1 MVRQGSPQVIKGQEA
16 IYPGSFDPAT
26 NGHLDVIQRAARI
39 FGHVI
44 VAVADNTSKK
54 ALLTIKERVE
64 LLREATKEIKNVSV
78 EKFDG
83 LVIEYARRKRINV
96 LIRGLRMTSDFDY
109 EFQVALTN
117 RRLAEDI
124 ETVFLMPS
132 EHVSF
137 VSSSILKEI
146 ARLNADISSFVPKA
160 VERKLKEK
168 IKRSI

>member
-1 MVRQGSPQVIKGQEA
+1 MIKGQGA
-16 IYPGSFDPAT
+16 IYPGSFDPVT

-54 ALLTIKERVE
+54 ALLTIRERVQ
-64 LLREATKEIKNVSV
+64 LLGEVTREIKNVSV
-78 EKFDG
+78 ETFDN
-83 LVIEYARRKRINV
+83 LVIEYARKKKINV
-96 LIRGLRMTSDFDY
+96 IIRGLRMTSDFDY
-109 EFQVALTN
+109 EFQIALTN

-137 VSSSILKEI
+137 VSSSLLKEV
-146 ARLNADISSFVPKA
+146 ASLNGDISSFVPRA
-160 VERKLKEK
+160 VERKINEK
-168 IKRSI
+168 LKRSG